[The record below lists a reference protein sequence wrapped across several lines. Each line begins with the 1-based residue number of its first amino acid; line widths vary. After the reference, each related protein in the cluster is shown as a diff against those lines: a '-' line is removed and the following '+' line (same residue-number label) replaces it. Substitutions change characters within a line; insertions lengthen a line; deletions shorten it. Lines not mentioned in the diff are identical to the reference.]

1 MSNRDA
7 LSTLHDRAQAKVD
20 AELAGVKAKHPSSD
34 GLRKLADW
42 LDKCAAAGL
51 DTGYNG
57 LDGVSVTF
65 FPSDDP
71 EVVRAFARQM
81 GTFEKDY
88 SRDTLL
94 RLTKDFGGASVRL
107 VFQRSTV
114 CKRVV
119 TGTKTL
125 PAVTI
130 PAKPAE
136 PERVI
141 PEQTIETV
149 EWECGESLLAK
160 TFDELETAND

>member
-1 MSNRDA
+1 MSPADA
-7 LSTLHDRAQAKVD
+7 LSDLGDRAQAKVD

-34 GLRKLADW
+34 GLRQLADW
-42 LDKCAAAGL
+42 LDKAHANGVTPLSQGCTPSIYFWGGDKAEDVRSLAAQL
-51 DTGYNG
+51 
-57 LDGVSVTF
+57 
-65 FPSDDP
+65 
-71 EVVRAFARQM
+71 
-81 GTFEKDY
+81 GTFEKKYDDY
-88 SRDTLL
+88 HFTMSR
-94 RLTKDFGGASVRL
+94 DFGGAVAKFL
-107 VFQRSTV
+107 YPRSTV